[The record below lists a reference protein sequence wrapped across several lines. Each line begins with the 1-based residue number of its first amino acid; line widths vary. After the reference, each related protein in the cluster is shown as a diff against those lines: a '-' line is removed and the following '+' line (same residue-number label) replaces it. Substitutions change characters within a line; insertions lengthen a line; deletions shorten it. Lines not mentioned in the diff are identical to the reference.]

1 MTVEE
6 LMTKDVVTVS
16 PETSL
21 KDVAALL
28 IKKKISGVPVVEG
41 DEVVGVVS
49 EGDILFKEQGHQL
62 SDGGF
67 FARLFFPP
75 PPEEEA
81 KLTARTAGDAM
92 TSPPVTID
100 FYRQAAAVAR
110 LMIERGVNRLPV
122 LRHEKLVGIITRAD
136 LVRAFTRPDQEIAR
150 EITDEIVGRAFWQP
164 RESVQV
170 DVKDGEVVLGG
181 EVENEATA
189 KGLPTAVERVPG
201 VVSVSSM
208 LTWRKED

>member
-16 PETSL
+16 PEMSL
-21 KDVAALL
+21 KDVATLL
-28 IKKKISGVPVVEG
+28 IEKRISGVPVVEG
-41 DEVVGVVS
+41 HKVVGVVS

-62 SDGGF
+62 SDSGF
-67 FARLFFPP
+67 FARLLFPP

-100 FYRQAAAVAR
+100 FYRQAAAAAR

-122 LRHEKLVGIITRAD
+122 LRHEKLVGILTRAD
-136 LVRAFTRPDQEIAR
+136 LVRAFTRPDQEVAR
-150 EITDEIVGRAFWQP
+150 EITDEIVGRAFWHP
-164 RESVQV
+164 PESVKV
-170 DVKDGEVVLGG
+170 DVKDGEVALSG
-181 EVENEATA
+181 EVENEAAA
-189 KGLPTAVERVPG
+189 KGMPTAVERVPG
-201 VVSVSSM
+201 VVSVSST